1 MASMFSSISDKF
13 KAFWQQSSIMQ
24 RSLVL
29 GLAVLTIAVFVGLTV
44 WMNQPD
50 YRVLY
55 ANLSPEDA
63 SRVVTGLQ
71 ADKTPYKLENN
82 GQTILVPADK
92 VYDLRLK
99 VAGDGSI
106 TGQGVGFEIFDN
118 IKVGETAFVQ
128 KINYQRAL
136 QGELTRTLSEFPGV
150 ESARVHLVV
159 PQHSLF
165 IEEQQPPSASV
176 VLKLAEGRSLNEKDV
191 QAVVNLLVM
200 AVEGLDKSHISVSDS
215 NGKVLY
221 YPPEEGS
228 VAGMSNTQ
236 LEHKATV
243 QRDLERRIE
252 DMLAPIIGPGK
263 VIARVNADLD
273 FSQKTIRKELFDPD
287 KTVLRSES
295 RSEESTK
302 GQSTLDSGV
311 PDANFRGDNMSG
323 GLSEQE
329 STRETR
335 TNNFEIN
342 KEEQNIIA
350 SVGDV
355 TRLSVAVIVDG
366 TYVKNEETGEMMFT
380 PRSDEE
386 LARINQLV
394 ANAVGFDRARGDTI
408 EVSSIS
414 FGGPDLAFE
423 PQLSDMI
430 MDYATRL
437 GKPIMNSVLVL
448 LFLLLVVRPIV
459 LAMIRPRVQGELI
472 EGLEGLPAGEDR
484 LALIEADEEMDAL
497 DALKKIEDVKAHTL
511 QLCEQNMEQA
521 ISILRGWIKDREG
534 ADVGRAA

>member
-1 MASMFSSISDKF
+1 MAPMLLNIPDKF
-13 KAFWQQSSIMQ
+13 KTFWQQISLTQ
-24 RSLVL
+24 RTFLVGLSL
-29 GLAVLTIAVFVGLTV
+29 LAIVAFVGIIV
-44 WMNQPD
+44 WMNKPD
-50 YRVLY
+50 FRVLY
-55 ANLSPEDA
+55 SNLSPEDA
-63 SRVVTGLQ
+63 SRVVSTLQ
-71 ADKTPYKLENN
+71 ADKTPYQLENN

-99 VAGDGSI
+99 VAGEGVI

-128 KINYQRAL
+128 RINYQRAL
-136 QGELTRTLSEFPGV
+136 QGELTRTLTEFPGV
-150 ESARVHLVV
+150 ETARVHLVV
-159 PQHSLF
+159 PEHSLF
-165 IEEQQPPSASV
+165 IEEQQAPSASV
-176 VLKLAEGRSLNEKDV
+176 VLKMSGGKELSPKDV

-200 AVEGLDKSHISVSDS
+200 AVEGLDKNHISVSDS
-215 NGKVLY
+215 AGKVLY
-221 YPPEEGS
+221 YPEDEGS
-228 VAGMSNTQ
+228 AVGLSNTQ
-236 LEHKATV
+236 LEHKTTV
-243 QRDLERRIE
+243 QRDLEHRIE
-252 DMLAPIIGPGK
+252 EMLAPIIGPGK
-263 VIARVNADLD
+263 IIARVNADLD

-287 KTVLRSES
+287 KTVLRSEQ

-311 PDANFRGDNMSG
+311 PDANFRGDNLSG
-323 GLSEQE
+323 GLSEQQ

-342 KEEQNIIA
+342 KEEQNIIS
-350 SVGDV
+350 SVGDIS
-355 TRLSVAVIVDG
+355 RLSVAVIVDG
-366 TYVKNEETGEMMFT
+366 TYKKDEKTGEMVFT

-408 EVSSIS
+408 QVSSIS
-414 FGGPDLAFE
+414 FGGPDIALE
-423 PQLSDMI
+423 PQLSDLI

-437 GKPIMNSVLVL
+437 GKPILNSVLVL

-484 LALIEADEEMDAL
+484 LALIEADEELDAL
-497 DALKKIEDVKAHTL
+497 DAMKKIEDVKAHTL

-521 ISILRGWIKDREG
+521 ISILRGWMKEGEG
-534 ADVGRAA
+534 ASVGRAA

>member
-1 MASMFSSISDKF
+1 MAPMFSNITDKF
-13 KAFWQQSSIMQ
+13 KAFWQHTSVTQ
-24 RSLVL
+24 RTFVVGMGL
-29 GLAVLTIAVFVGLTV
+29 LAVVVFVGLIL

-55 ANLSPEDA
+55 TNLSPEDA
-63 SRVVTGLQ
+63 SRVVSGLQ

-99 VAGDGSI
+99 VAGEGTI

-118 IKVGETAFVQ
+118 IKVGETSFVQ
-128 KINYQRAL
+128 RINYQRAL

-150 ESARVHLVV
+150 ETARVHLVI

-165 IEEQQPPSASV
+165 IEEQQKPSASV
-176 VLKLAEGRSLNEKDV
+176 VLKLIEGKNLTEKDV
-191 QAVVNLLVM
+191 QAVVNLLSM
-200 AVEGLDKSHISVSDS
+200 AVEGLDKNHISVSDS
-215 NGKVLY
+215 SGKVLY

-228 VAGMSNTQ
+228 LAGLSNTQ
-236 LEHKATV
+236 LEHKSTV

-287 KTVLRSES
+287 KTVLRSEQ

-311 PDANFRGDNMSG
+311 PDANFRGDSMSG

-342 KEEQNIIA
+342 KEEQNIIS
-350 SVGDV
+350 SVGDIS
-355 TRLSVAVIVDG
+355 RLSVAVIVDG
-366 TYVKNEETGEMMFT
+366 TYVKDEKTGEMVFT

-394 ANAVGFDRARGDTI
+394 SNAVGFDRARGDTI

-414 FGGPDLAFE
+414 FGGPDLAIE
-423 PQLSDMI
+423 PQLTDLI

-484 LALIEADEEMDAL
+484 LALIEADEELDAL
-497 DALKKIEDVKAHTL
+497 DAMKKIDDVKAHTM

-521 ISILRGWIKDREG
+521 VSILRGWIRESEG
-534 ADVGRAA
+534 ASVGRAA

>member
-1 MASMFSSISDKF
+1 MAPMLSNIKERFMTFWGQTSFS
-13 KAFWQQSSIMQ
+13 Q
-24 RSLVL
+24 RSFLIGMTVL
-29 GLAVLTIAVFVGLTV
+29 SVAAFIGMIV

-50 YRVLY
+50 YRILY

-63 SRVVTGLQ
+63 SRVVTTLQ
-71 ADKTPYKLENN
+71 NEKVSYKLDNN

-99 VAGDGSI
+99 VAGDGVI

-128 KINYQRAL
+128 RINYQRAL

-159 PQHSLF
+159 PQSSLF
-165 IEEQQPPSASV
+165 IEEQQKPSASV
-176 VLKLAEGRSLNEKDV
+176 VLKLGEGQKLIEKDV

-200 AVEGLDKSHISVSDS
+200 AVEGLDKAHISVSDS

-221 YPPEEGS
+221 FPEEDGTA
-228 VAGMSNTQ
+228 VGLSNTQ
-236 LEHKATV
+236 LEHRLAV
-243 QRDLERRIE
+243 QQNLERRIE
-252 DMLAPIIGPGK
+252 ELLAPIIGPGK

-273 FSQKTIRKELFDPD
+273 FSQKTIRKELYDPD
-287 KTVLRSES
+287 TTVLRSES
-295 RSEESTK
+295 RSEESTR

-311 PDANFRGDNMSG
+311 PDANFRGDYMSG

-329 STRETR
+329 SSRETR

-342 KEEQNIIA
+342 KEEQNIIGA
-350 SVGDV
+350 VGDIS
-355 TRLSVAVIVDG
+355 RLTVAVIVDG
-366 TYVKNEETGEMMFT
+366 TYVKDEATGEMVFA
-380 PRSDEE
+380 PRSEEE

-414 FGGPDLAFE
+414 FGGPELAIE
-423 PQLSDMI
+423 PQLSDLI
-430 MDYATRL
+430 FDYASRL
-437 GKPIMNSVLVL
+437 GRPLLNSVLIL
-448 LFLLLVVRPIV
+448 LFLLLVVRPVV

-521 ISILRGWIKDREG
+521 VSIVRGWLKDSEG
-534 ADVGRAA
+534 AGVGRAA

>member
-1 MASMFSSISDKF
+1 MAPMFSNITDRF
-13 KAFWQQSSIMQ
+13 KAFWQHTSLTQ
-24 RSLVL
+24 RTFVIGLSLV
-29 GLAVLTIAVFVGLTV
+29 AIVTFVGLIV

-63 SRVVTGLQ
+63 NRVVSGLQ
-71 ADKTPYKLENN
+71 ADKTPYKLENS

-99 VAGDGSI
+99 VAGEGSI

-118 IKVGETAFVQ
+118 IKVGETSFVQ

-136 QGELTRTLSEFPGV
+136 QGELTRTISEFPGV
-150 ESARVHLVV
+150 DTARVHLVV

-176 VLKLAEGRSLNEKDV
+176 VLKLTEGKDLDGKDV

-221 YPPEEGS
+221 FPPEEGS
-228 VAGMSNTQ
+228 LAGLSNTQ
-236 LEHKATV
+236 LDHKTTV

-287 KTVLRSES
+287 KTVLRSEQ

-311 PDANFRGDNMSG
+311 PDANFRGDSMSG

-350 SVGDV
+350 SVGDIS
-355 TRLSVAVIVDG
+355 RLSVAVIVDG
-366 TYVKNEETGEMMFT
+366 TYVKDEKTGEMVFT

-394 ANAVGFDRARGDTI
+394 GNAVGFDRARGDTI

-414 FGGPDLAFE
+414 FGGPDIAME

-437 GKPIMNSVLVL
+437 GKPILNSVLVL

-484 LALIEADEEMDAL
+484 LALIEADDELEAL
-497 DALKKIEDVKAHTL
+497 DAMKKIDDVKAHTQ

-521 ISILRGWIKDREG
+521 VSILRGWMKESGG
-534 ADVGRAA
+534 ASVGRAA

>member
-1 MASMFSSISDKF
+1 M
-13 KAFWQQSSIMQ
+13 
-24 RSLVL
+24 
-29 GLAVLTIAVFVGLTV
+29 
-44 WMNQPD
+44 
-50 YRVLY
+50 
-55 ANLSPEDA
+55 
-63 SRVVTGLQ
+63 
-71 ADKTPYKLENN
+71 
-82 GQTILVPADK
+82 
-92 VYDLRLK
+92 
-99 VAGDGSI
+99 
-106 TGQGVGFEIFDN
+106 
-118 IKVGETAFVQ
+118 
-128 KINYQRAL
+128 
-136 QGELTRTLSEFPGV
+136 
-150 ESARVHLVV
+150 
-159 PQHSLF
+159 
-165 IEEQQPPSASV
+165 
-176 VLKLAEGRSLNEKDV
+176 KLAEGRSLNEKDV

-437 GKPIMNSVLVL
+437 GKPILNSVLVL

-484 LALIEADEEMDAL
+484 LALIEADEELDAL
-497 DALKKIEDVKAHTL
+497 DAMKKIDDVKAHTM

-521 ISILRGWIKDREG
+521 VSILRGWIRESEG
-534 ADVGRAA
+534 ASVGRAA